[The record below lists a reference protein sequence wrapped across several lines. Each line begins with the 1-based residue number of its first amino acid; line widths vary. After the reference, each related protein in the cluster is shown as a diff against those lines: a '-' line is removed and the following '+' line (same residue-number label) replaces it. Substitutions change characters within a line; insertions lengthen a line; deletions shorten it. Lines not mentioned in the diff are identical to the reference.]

1 MTRFY
6 PPLADARAAS
16 PTPRPEMA
24 LRGGPGGRYAIP
36 TKHKIFV
43 GGLPD
48 VGDAELVAYFT
59 QFGPVADAIAMRRDG
74 QPRGFGFV
82 TFHTVEVF
90 QQVLAQEHTLDGKKL
105 ALKPADG
112 NDARAGQGR
121 DAPPAAGARFHP
133 YGQARQM
140 PPQHPQSQLMHGQ
153 QMGGAGDMG
162 GMGGMGMQQPMGM
175 AMQGGNM
182 QQMVS

>member
-1 MTRFY
+1 
-6 PPLADARAAS
+6 
-16 PTPRPEMA
+16 MA

-48 VGDAELVAYFT
+48 VGDAELLAYFT

-153 QMGGAGDMG
+153 QMGGVGDMG
-162 GMGGMGMQQPMGM
+162 GMSGIPYQTMPPPYQMQQQPHQPQHQHQHQL
-175 AMQGGNM
+175 AAPKRYAIPTK
-182 QQMVS
+182 VS